1 LRNRLVVLL
10 MGLALLLIAGCSGQW
25 ANNGGGGQGGGQGR
39 NRPHATEDETRQ
51 AFEKVMS
58 AFAHKDIASLN
69 DMMSPTTIFIDP
81 PAGPRVFVWEEARPI
96 IEKSFANGVNFQLS
110 NESGYRI
117 GVERDLGW
125 IATVYHV
132 RVMNDKG
139 VMVQSD
145 GGMSMLF
152 QKTDSGYKL
161 LMLHASRFAPAEP
174 PADKSA
180 QATPAAKAPA
190 AKKK

>member
-1 LRNRLVVLL
+1 LRKQWMILIAA
-10 MGLALLLIAGCSGQW
+10 LAMFTIAGCSGQW
-25 ANNGGGGQGGGQGR
+25 ANNGGSGGGQGR

-81 PAGPRVFVWEEARPI
+81 PAGPGVFAWEEAKPTL
-96 IEKSFANGVNFQLS
+96 EKSFANSVNFQLS
-110 NESGYRI
+110 NESGYRV

-132 RVMNDKG
+132 RVPNDKG
-139 VMVQSD
+139 AMSQSD

-161 LMLHASRFAPAEP
+161 LMLHASRFPAAEP
-174 PADKSA
+174 AADKAA
-180 QATPAAKAPA
+180 QGGAPAAKAPA

>member
-10 MGLALLLIAGCSGQW
+10 MGLALLVFAGCRGQW
-25 ANNGGGGQGGGQGR
+25 VNNAGGGQGGGQGR

-58 AFAHKDIASLN
+58 AIAHKDIASLN

-81 PAGPRVFVWEEARPI
+81 SAGPKIFVWEEAKPI
-96 IEKSFANGVNFQLS
+96 IEKSFATSVNFQLS

-132 RVMNDKG
+132 RVPNDKG
-139 VMVQSD
+139 EVAQSD

-152 QKTDSGYKL
+152 QKTDNGYKL
-161 LMLHASRFAPAEP
+161 LMLHASRFTAATPA
-174 PADKSA
+174 ADKLPQGA
-180 QATPAAKAPA
+180 PAAKAPA

>member
-1 LRNRLVVLL
+1 LVVLL
-10 MGLALLLIAGCSGQW
+10 MGLALLVFAGCRGQW
-25 ANNGGGGQGGGQGR
+25 VNNAGGGQGGGQGR

-58 AFAHKDIASLN
+58 AIAHKDIASLN

-81 PAGPRVFVWEEARPI
+81 SAGPKIFVWEEAKPI
-96 IEKSFANGVNFQLS
+96 IEKSFATSVNFQLS

-132 RVMNDKG
+132 RVPNDKG
-139 VMVQSD
+139 EMAQSD

-152 QKTDSGYKL
+152 QKTDNGYKL
-161 LMLHASRFAPAEP
+161 LMLHASRFPAAEP
-174 PADKSA
+174 AAAANSDQGKA
-180 QATPAAKAPA
+180 AAAKAPA